1 LGSSYLHGYL
11 WKIAGFALSA
21 SVKLCLAV
29 HRMFALKNKR
39 TKARNFAKRG
49 RRNQRKKCVI
59 NPFANSSAMTV
70 LKTMYNGNFNSTLVT
85 AMGRY
90 FVAHPAYG
98 INGGSASQTFYNNTL
113 ISDAASAYGQ
123 FNRFIIRRWKM
134 IFRLQNQ
141 EAFPVIFTILPVPY
155 LSATT
160 FSTSN
165 YALNISQMKGA
176 RTALAGA
183 VTLPNSIRT
192 LSVDIDTSQL
202 EGISRS
208 GMEQTGY
215 WAQGSTVGSLYQLC
229 YLQVWSIS
237 GTNFTTAGVD
247 VMVNSEYYV
256 DAIGTSV
263 TTKY

>member
-1 LGSSYLHGYL
+1 
-11 WKIAGFALSA
+11 
-21 SVKLCLAV
+21 
-29 HRMFALKNKR
+29 MFALKNKR

-49 RRNQRKKCVI
+49 RRNQRKKCVL
-59 NPFANSSAMTV
+59 NPFASSSALTV
-70 LKTMYNGNFNSTLVT
+70 LKTMYNGNFNTNLSTVL
-85 AMGRY
+85 GRY

-113 ISDAASAYGQ
+113 ISDAASSYGQ

-134 IFRLQNQ
+134 VFRLQNQ
-141 EAFPVIFTILPVPY
+141 EAFPVVFTILPIPY
-155 LSATT
+155 LSVTT

-165 YALNISQMKGA
+165 YAQNISQMKGA
-176 RTALAGA
+176 RSVLAGA
-183 VTLPNSIRT
+183 VTLPNSVRT

-215 WAQGSTVGSLYQLC
+215 WAQGSIVGSLYQSC
-229 YLQVWSIS
+229 YLQVWTI
-237 GTNFTTAGVD
+237 GGGAFTTAGVD
-247 VMVNSEYYV
+247 VMVNSEYYI
-256 DAIGTSV
+256 DAIGTSL